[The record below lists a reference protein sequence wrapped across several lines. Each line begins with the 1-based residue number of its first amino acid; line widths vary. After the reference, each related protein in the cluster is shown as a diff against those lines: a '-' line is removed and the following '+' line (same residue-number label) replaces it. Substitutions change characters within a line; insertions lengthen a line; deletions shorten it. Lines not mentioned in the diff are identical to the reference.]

1 MKINKLNNEFKIQ
14 TNHGEF
20 LFSFLSAYSFRLH
33 EVNSPKSF
41 AVKNLVTA
49 NDGIE
54 TKEEGHVAI
63 FNYSNL
69 EVRIDDELNLEAF
82 INDELVLESSYFEE
96 KEGEENDLSLLE
108 KEGHTSNE
116 QVSFKRGL
124 RIKNNGPV
132 YGLGDKAGP
141 LDKRGYDYINWN
153 SDLPAAH
160 TEMFKSLYKSIPFI
174 SLFRKDK
181 SIGAFFDNTY
191 KTYFDFNK
199 TVNDEVI
206 YSFEK
211 GNIDAYFFIGCL
223 NDVISAYTALTGR
236 NSLPPRWSLGS
247 GQCRWSYMNKEEVEA
262 VIEGYKNADI
272 PLSSVYLDIDY
283 MHKYEDFT
291 IDDTKFPNFTTWV
304 TSIKEKGIHVVTIV
318 DAGVAARENYFVY
331 EDGLKGDYFSKQN
344 NKIYHN
350 EVWPGDSVFP
360 SFINEKTKSWWSNL
374 VASFLNN
381 GMDGIWN
388 DMNEPASFKGP
399 LPMDVD
405 MGGISHEEAHNVY
418 GHCMDEATYNG
429 FIKANKRPYVI
440 TRAAYAGTSRYS
452 TMWTG
457 DNQSIYSHLRLS
469 IPQLCSMSISGVAN
483 VGVDIGGF
491 SGDVT
496 EELLVKWVEASIF
509 SPLFR
514 NHSALGSKHQE
525 PYLLSKPNLER
536 YRKAVLTRYELIPT
550 LYDLLY
556 LHTQNGN
563 LVLRPLV
570 YNFPDDGN
578 TYNENSEI
586 MLGDSFLLA
595 PSLNPGEKVRSIYFP
610 DTFYCYFTGEKFS
623 KGYHLF
629 DTSKNIPLFIRDHSL
644 VVVNP
649 INTFDTN
656 FPDTLRILH
665 TGNASACFHYEDT
678 GNGLDYQNGKYNL
691 YLIKLDETKGIS
703 ITPIHIGMETNY
715 KYIQIDCID
724 GTSFD
729 APFSLDN

>member
-1 MKINKLNNEFKIQ
+1 
-14 TNHGEF
+14 
-20 LFSFLSAYSFRLH
+20 
-33 EVNSPKSF
+33 
-41 AVKNLVTA
+41 
-49 NDGIE
+49 
-54 TKEEGHVAI
+54 
-63 FNYSNL
+63 
-69 EVRIDDELNLEAF
+69 
-82 INDELVLESSYFEE
+82 
-96 KEGEENDLSLLE
+96 
-108 KEGHTSNE
+108 
-116 QVSFKRGL
+116 
-124 RIKNNGPV
+124 
-132 YGLGDKAGP
+132 
-141 LDKRGYDYINWN
+141 
-153 SDLPAAH
+153 
-160 TEMFKSLYKSIPFI
+160 
-174 SLFRKDK
+174 
-181 SIGAFFDNTY
+181 
-191 KTYFDFNK
+191 
-199 TVNDEVI
+199 
-206 YSFEK
+206 
-211 GNIDAYFFIGCL
+211 
-223 NDVISAYTALTGR
+223 
-236 NSLPPRWSLGS
+236 
-247 GQCRWSYMNKEEVEA
+247 
-262 VIEGYKNADI
+262 
-272 PLSSVYLDIDY
+272 
-283 MHKYEDFT
+283 
-291 IDDTKFPNFTTWV
+291 
-304 TSIKEKGIHVVTIV
+304 
-318 DAGVAARENYFVY
+318 
-331 EDGLKGDYFSKQN
+331 
-344 NKIYHN
+344 
-350 EVWPGDSVFP
+350 
-360 SFINEKTKSWWSNL
+360 
-374 VASFLNN
+374 
-381 GMDGIWN
+381 MDGIWN

-570 YNFPDDGN
+570 YNFPDDEN
-578 TYNENSEI
+578 NYNENSEI

-623 KGYHLF
+623 QGYHLF

-665 TGNASACFHYEDT
+665 TGNASACFHYEDS
-678 GNGLDYQNGKYNL
+678 GDGLDYQNGKYNL
-691 YLIKLDETKGIS
+691 YLIKLDEAKGIS